1 MIHFEYNNTSTLDRN
16 LILADF
22 DNKDSLDSG
31 LSREI
36 LKGDTTSARYT
47 ANHLGSKFTNVIT
60 FTKALVKSDETAFTR
75 DELSSIAGWLTSPR
89 YPKPLKVTYENGK
102 TIYYEGL
109 FTNLQ
114 YKTAAIGVIGI
125 IFTFTN
131 NSPFCYIEETKT
143 YILAENG
150 SIEFEC
156 HTDCLEDYCF
166 PAVSLKYNGTE
177 NSHAVITFTNENIS
191 NSSHSVS
198 YKCLSSLN
206 YMIDNEKRMLSSTI
220 SDSLNYN
227 EIGWNSDGDI
237 GWLRL
242 VSGTNTFDISSTA
255 YPVTI
260 TITNKTPK
268 KLGELY
274 DY

>member
-1 MIHFEYNNTSTLDRN
+1 MIHFEYNNSSTLDRN
-16 LILADF
+16 LILVDF
-22 DNKDSLDSG
+22 DSRDSLDSG
-31 LSREI
+31 LNREI
-36 LKGDTTSARYT
+36 IKGSTTSVRHT

-75 DELSSIAGWLTSPR
+75 DELSSIAGWLTSPG
-89 YPKPLKVTYENGK
+89 YPKPLKVTYDNGD
-102 TIYYEGL
+102 TVYYNGL
-109 FTNLQ
+109 FTGLQ
-114 YKTAAIGVIGI
+114 YKTAGCGVIGI

-131 NSPFCYIEETKT
+131 NSPFCCIEETKT
-143 YILAENG
+143 YQLTENG

-156 HTDCLEDYCF
+156 HTDCHEDYCF
-166 PAVSLKYNGTE
+166 PVVALKYNGTE
-177 NSHAVITFTNENIS
+177 NTHAVITFTNDDIS
-191 NSSHSVS
+191 NSRHSVS
-198 YKCLSSLN
+198 YKCLSSLE
-206 YMIDNEKRMLSSTI
+206 YMIENEKRMISSAI

-227 EIGWNSDGDI
+227 EIGWNSDSDI

-242 VSGTNTFDISSTA
+242 SSGANTFDISSTA